1 MRLTCEELSAEGG
14 RPRRSYSMQAKGV
27 PKPEDCTLTRV
38 FPILTPVPMP
48 APRRLHPCTALN
60 APTWLRTLY
69 YRTKS
74 VHFNTSGAPSSSAC
88 GLRHPSEKGF
98 LQIRKKGPPSGGR
111 TNHRLIRR
119 QQSLHTQIG
128 KYRLNDLERK
138 PSASLKS
145 SAGTPSVSL
154 RALSMNSK
162 GRSPDSTAL
171 RSAMPLP
178 VSETEAM

>member
-14 RPRRSYSMQAKGV
+14 APDGRTPMQAKGV

-74 VHFNTSGAPSSSAC
+74 VHFNTS
-88 GLRHPSEKGF
+88 
-98 LQIRKKGPPSGGR
+98 
-111 TNHRLIRR
+111 
-119 QQSLHTQIG
+119 
-128 KYRLNDLERK
+128 
-138 PSASLKS
+138 
-145 SAGTPSVSL
+145 
-154 RALSMNSK
+154 
-162 GRSPDSTAL
+162 
-171 RSAMPLP
+171 
-178 VSETEAM
+178 